1 MTFLPQ
7 MLDMYS
13 LAWKI
18 NLVEK
23 GLGKRDII
31 LPTYES
37 ERRGIAQEL
46 LKFDAEYS
54 RLFSGRSPNADQLTA
69 DATKAAKSANAVDA
83 ERFIQVFKKNAFF
96 TSGCG
101 AVYFANVF
109 NALPEAEI
117 MKTSKHASAFNPEG
131 CKLVVGQRL
140 LPGKAI
146 RCEDANQI
154 RIQQEV
160 KMNGAFRI
168 HILAGDLHA
177 TMSKLKAFA
186 SYIDSADSF
195 YNRHRP
201 AKGVYSSIVDSIAN
215 GEMTHM
221 AAQSGHKLNPFFT
234 FLTIVGTHYYEWEIT
249 DLPTP
254 FSTYRSQVYSDSI
267 FDRRV
272 LEAGT
277 HAPLHKKYGIDEKK
291 GAIVVVRPDGYVGAV
306 VDLEE
311 QGWLALADYFDGFL
325 LRTSQKASL

>member
-1 MTFLPQ
+1 

-23 GLGKRDII
+23 GVGKRDII
-31 LPTYES
+31 LPTYEQ
-37 ERRGIAQEL
+37 ERRSIAQEL

-54 RLFSGRSPNADQLTA
+54 RLFSGRSPQSDQLTA
-69 DATKAAKSANAVDA
+69 DLNAAHKSANAVDA
-83 ERFIQVFKKNAFF
+83 ERFIATFKKNAFF

-101 AVYFANVF
+101 AIYFANPF
-109 NALPEAEI
+109 NALPDSEI
-117 MKTSKHASAFNPEG
+117 VKSSSRGKAFNPEG
-131 CKLVVGQRL
+131 CKLIAGQRL

-168 HILAGDLHA
+168 HVLAGQLDKTLPN
-177 TMSKLKAFA
+177 LKAFGQ
-186 SYIDSADSF
+186 YIDSSDSF

-215 GEMTHM
+215 GDVANTNTISAHQ
-221 AAQSGHKLNPFFT
+221 ANPFFT
-234 FLTIVGTHYYEWEIT
+234 FLTIISTHYYNWEVA
-249 DLPTP
+249 DLPSP
-254 FSTYRSQVYSDSI
+254 FSSYRSQVYSDSL

-272 LEAGT
+272 AEVGKQGAI
-277 HAPLHKKYGIDEKK
+277 HKKYGIKEDQ

-306 VDLEE
+306 VSLNED
-311 QGWLALADYFDGFL
+311 GWLALADYFEAFL
-325 LRTSQKASL
+325 VKQGRKASL